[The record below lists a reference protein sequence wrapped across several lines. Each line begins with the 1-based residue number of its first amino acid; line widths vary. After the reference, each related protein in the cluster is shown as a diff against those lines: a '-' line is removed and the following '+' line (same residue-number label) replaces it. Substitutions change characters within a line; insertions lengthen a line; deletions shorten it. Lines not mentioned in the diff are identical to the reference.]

1 MITLS
6 TRAHYSA
13 SRHQRPWTASARVN
27 ECQKT
32 AQSKLV
38 MTLVL
43 FFKLSMIQSFWF
55 PICALSLLPCITQST
70 ETWLCLRS
78 PSFSHSM
85 WCVKRTPPS
94 CPIPTASLSHLDSI
108 GSYPLTAVSSFT
120 VLLCTKWVCST
131 SLLLNHQM
139 KPCTRKMR
147 LQILSRE
154 NDVFHKKKYQP
165 LWLVRKKIRL
175 CLFFFSFFWDDYTT
189 NTKDINIKW
198 EQNKKGTQM
207 GNRHN
212 IQIIDYTTY
221 LCIHFVFY

>member
-1 MITLS
+1 
-6 TRAHYSA
+6 
-13 SRHQRPWTASARVN
+13 
-27 ECQKT
+27 
-32 AQSKLV
+32 

-147 LQILSRE
+147 LQILFSGKWRVSWEKVSTTVISEKE
-154 NDVFHKKKYQP
+154 NP
-165 LWLVRKKIRL
+165 SLS
-175 CLFFFSFFWDDYTT
+175 FFFFFFLGWLHNKHQRHKYKVGTKQEGHTDGQPAQYTNNRLYYLFMYLFLFLLVLSF
-189 NTKDINIKW
+189 
-198 EQNKKGTQM
+198 
-207 GNRHN
+207 
-212 IQIIDYTTY
+212 Y
-221 LCIHFVFY
+221 LFPFIYSKAVL

>member
-1 MITLS
+1 
-6 TRAHYSA
+6 
-13 SRHQRPWTASARVN
+13 
-27 ECQKT
+27 
-32 AQSKLV
+32 

-147 LQILSRE
+147 LQILFSGKWRVSWEKVSTTVISEKE
-154 NDVFHKKKYQP
+154 NPSLF
-165 LWLVRKKIRL
+165 
-175 CLFFFSFFWDDYTT
+175 FFFSFFWYDNTT

>member
-147 LQILSRE
+147 LQILFSGKWRVSWEKVSTTVISEKE
-154 NDVFHKKKYQP
+154 NPSLF
-165 LWLVRKKIRL
+165 
-175 CLFFFSFFWDDYTT
+175 FFFSFFWYDNTT

-221 LCIHFVFY
+221 LCIHFFFY

>member
-147 LQILSRE
+147 LQILFSGKWRVSWEKVSTTVISEKE
-154 NDVFHKKKYQP
+154 NP
-165 LWLVRKKIRL
+165 SLS
-175 CLFFFSFFWDDYTT
+175 FFFSFFWDDYTT

-221 LCIHFVFY
+221 LCIYFFFY